1 MTNAIEQTKREM
13 YEALAILKGRIEIN
27 YSIKDMQRGA
37 DEFESALE
45 DHLEIL
51 RKAMVLG
58 NETMTRCANQSLTT
72 IRDLESRLAAMT
84 ANRDELARSNL
95 AGDQAYAA
103 MKQERDDIQ
112 LRLHAVD
119 HAYREQ
125 QEKGGTCGQVCADR
139 GASEQADGKTVDVL
153 ACAVTECQLIVT
165 SWAVNGLR
173 AKKAIRAVS
182 AIVNGSPKVLQAM
195 QDFEK
200 ADPGVCGY
208 CDGLGYIHCNGGRP
222 TAPCP
227 SGCQ

>member
-125 QEKGGTCGQVCADR
+125 QKKGGTCGQVCANR
-139 GASEQADGKTVDVL
+139 GASEQADGNM
-153 ACAVTECQLIVT
+153 AVVMD
-165 SWAVNGLR
+165 AVRGAQDIMVEYLVPDGIR
-173 AKKAIRAVS
+173 AKRAMTKLIPLLDNEKLYS
-182 AIVNGSPKVLQAM
+182 ALYELEHTEGKS
-195 QDFEK
+195 
-200 ADPGVCGY
+200 
-208 CDGLGYIHCNGGRP
+208 
-222 TAPCP
+222 
-227 SGCQ
+227 